1 MFVHVRDIE
10 QAISWYSDLLGVPRG
25 DTSHAGLIYDLPT
38 GGSPGLVLDGHAAAR
53 GAPHPPAGPG
63 LMLEASD
70 IDAAHSWAASRAE
83 VGAIENIGSVSTFHL
98 ADPDGNRL
106 IVFAP
111 NDGA

>member
-1 MFVHVRDIE
+1 
-10 QAISWYSDLLGVPRG
+10 
-25 DTSHAGLIYDLPT
+25 
-38 GGSPGLVLDGHAAAR
+38 
-53 GAPHPPAGPG
+53 
-63 LMLEASD
+63 MLEASD